1 MPVRYALI
9 VSIPLLCLCGC
20 PQGIPIGLPSD
31 HYRPHGHQDTTL
43 DVSPTDDAIV
53 FNATGAG
60 GRDLYLLQLESLRV
74 TRIAETPEY
83 EVWPSFSADGKNLVY
98 AAGIPGDR
106 ADHVFKRGVD
116 GGAAEQL
123 THADANDSSPRFSS
137 DGTTI
142 VFARNKTY
150 NWGGQAANWGSDSVI
165 CLVQSDGTNERQLTA
180 DGNFAFEPR
189 FSVDGKSVMFSTA
202 TGLASVPVDGSA
214 SPKPIPGPSGAVPS
228 SDAKL
233 LAYSKGQYSP
243 DYKLYVADSDGSSE
257 RLLTPNIG
265 GCSQPIF
272 SRAGNRLFF
281 FREEWPDGPTGTPR
295 FNIWEAAIDGKT
307 TQLLTDYHLFDNPL
321 SWKPKGQP

>member
-9 VSIPLLCLCGC
+9 VWIPLLCLSGC
-20 PQGIPIGLPSD
+20 PLKSPIGSPSD
-31 HYRPHGHQDTTL
+31 HNRGIGHQDTTL
-43 DVSPTDDAIV
+43 DVSPTDDVIV

-60 GRDLYLLQLESLRV
+60 GLDLYLLQLESLRV

-116 GGAAEQL
+116 GGPAEQL
-123 THADANDSSPRFSS
+123 THADANDSSPRFAP
-137 DGTTI
+137 DGSMI

-150 NWGGQAANWGSDSVI
+150 NWGGLAANWGPGGVI
-165 CLVQSDGTNERQLTA
+165 CLIQSDGTNERQLTV
-180 DGNFAFEPR
+180 DGNFACEPR
-189 FSVDGKSVMFSTA
+189 FSVDGKSVMFSTE

-214 SPKPIPGPSGAVPS
+214 SPKPIPGPYGAVPS

-243 DYKLYVADSDGSSE
+243 KLKIYVADSDGSSE